1 MENLFLTKNKNPKLD
16 VFKKPKKKLINE
28 WIPINGNIGNWQADL
43 LFLENYKKYN
53 HNYGIFLVLIEI
65 TSRFGVV
72 YPLKKK
78 SDTYEAFEKFIKI
91 YKPTLIESDKGS
103 KFVNNRLKKLF
114 SDNSIKLYDTKI
126 KTEVG
131 IVERFNR
138 TLRSLFER
146 FIQLSGN
153 YSFVDHL
160 PEILKQYNNKVHST
174 TEYKPS
180 VMHKNKE
187 LQNEFIFN
195 QNQKIKMIKKY

>member
-1 MENLFLTKNKNPKLD
+1 MKS
-16 VFKKPKKKLINE
+16 
-28 WIPINGNIGNWQADL
+28 QADL
-43 LFLENYKKYN
+43 RLYILW
-53 HNYGIFLVLIEI
+53 
-65 TSRFGVV
+65 
-72 YPLKKK
+72 KK

-91 YKPTLIESDKGS
+91 YKPTLIESDKGLE
-103 KFVNNRLKKLF
+103 FVNNRLKKLF

-126 KTEVG
+126 KTEIGV
-131 IVERFNR
+131 VERFNR

-146 FIQLSGN
+146 FIQLNGT

-160 PEILKQYNNKVHST
+160 PEILKQYNNKFHST

-195 QNQKIKMIKKY
+195 QNQKIKMIKAKILKTFKPGDKVRKLINKELFDKGSISKYSSEIYIIENVDPPYLKLSDRFFYSL